1 MDTRSLKNDIKTLER
16 FTEKINEFSSQAL
29 DRALEAAISCMQKVI
44 DEQEV
49 DNEY

>member
-29 DRALEAAISCMQKVI
+29 DRALESALKCMEIVLK
-44 DEQEV
+44 QET
-49 DNEY
+49 